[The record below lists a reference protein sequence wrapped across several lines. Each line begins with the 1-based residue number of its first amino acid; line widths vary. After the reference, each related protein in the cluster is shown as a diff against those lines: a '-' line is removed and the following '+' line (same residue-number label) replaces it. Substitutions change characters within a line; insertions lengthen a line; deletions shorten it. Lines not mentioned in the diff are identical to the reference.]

1 MILAVLEVQD
11 AGLRKISFEVLRAAR
26 RADELQSSGG
36 VTALLIGPGARTAA
50 NEAAAQGVE
59 KVLFTEGPEF
69 EKYATQ
75 AYAKAVLTACESVSA
90 RTIVVGA
97 SAFGRDVA
105 PRLAAAL
112 GAGLL
117 TDVTELHLADG
128 KLAARR
134 AAYSQKVL
142 ADVVVRSETAIVAIR
157 PNAFQAGAAAGGTAP
172 IEELAV
178 SVDASKMG
186 ARVREVRRQEAG
198 RVDLSEADVVVAG
211 GRGLREPEN
220 FRLVEEL
227 ADALGGAVGA
237 TRAIVDSG
245 WRPHQEQIG
254 QTGKSVAPALYIAV
268 GISGAV
274 QHIAGMSSSRTIV
287 SINRDPE
294 APIFKL
300 SDYGI
305 VGDAMEILPELTA
318 EVRRIRS

>member
-1 MILAVLEVQD
+1 MILAVLEAQD
-11 AGLRKISFEVLRAAR
+11 AGLRKISFEVLAAAR

-36 VTALLIGPGARTAA
+36 IVALLIGPGARAA
-50 NEAAAQGVE
+50 AGEAAAQGVE
-59 KVLFTEGPEF
+59 KVLFVDGPAF
-69 EKYATQ
+69 STYATE
-75 AYAKAVLTACESVSA
+75 AYAKAILTARESVSA
-90 RTIVVGA
+90 GTIVVGA

-128 KLAARR
+128 RLAARR

-142 ADVVVRSETAIVAIR
+142 ADVAVRSETAIVAIR
-157 PNAFQAGAAAGGTAP
+157 PNAFQAAAGAGGSAP
-172 IEELAV
+172 VEELSV
-178 SVDASKMG
+178 EVDASKVR

-254 QTGKSVAPALYIAV
+254 QTGKNVAPALYIAV

-274 QHIAGMSSSRTIV
+274 QHTAGMSSSRTIV

-294 APIFKL
+294 APIFQL

-305 VGDAMEILPELTA
+305 VGDAMEILPQLTE